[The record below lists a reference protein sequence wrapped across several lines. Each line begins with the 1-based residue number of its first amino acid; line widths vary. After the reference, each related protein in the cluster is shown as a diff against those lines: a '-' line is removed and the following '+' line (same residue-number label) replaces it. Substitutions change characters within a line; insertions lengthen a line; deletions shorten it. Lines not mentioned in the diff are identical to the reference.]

1 MARLESAKD
10 RIELRNGT
18 GVPCVGFGTWELPE
32 GDAGLGALRQALA
45 DGYRHIDTAEVYGT
59 EADVGRALRESGIA
73 REELFVTSKVWND
86 HRGRDAALRAFE
98 GSLERLGLEYLD
110 LYLVHWPAAQGPD
123 DEWQRTNRQTWR
135 ALEELYRDGRVRAIG
150 VSNFKRRHLEPL
162 MDAADIL
169 PMVNQIELHPGCAKR
184 RRARSAIATTS
195 WWRRGRR
202 SGADGCSEARRLRT
216 SRPSTAARRRS
227 CVCVGACSAAPSRCR
242 SPRIRRASPRTRA
255 SSGSTSRRRICSVST
270 RSTRSGSPA
279 STPTR
284 WTSKGSVLL
293 EALRTARWS
302 LPGSRRGSV

>member
-45 DGYRHIDTAEVYGT
+45 DGYRHIDTAEAYGT

-110 LYLVHWPAAQGPD
+110 LYLVHWPAVQGPD

-169 PMVNQIELHPGCAKR
+169 PMVNQIELHPGCAQKETR
-184 RRARSAIATTS
+184 AFCDRHDIVVEAWSPLGRGRVLGSEALADIGAAVSALVLAAPRHPAAEVHGSGAHLRERAHLLVRHLGGGSAAYRRARPARAV
-195 WWRRGRR
+195 RPR
-202 SGADGCSEARRLRT
+202 SRHGGLLR
-216 SRPSTAARRRS
+216 AAHP
-227 CVCVGACSAAPSRCR
+227 CQA
-242 SPRIRRASPRTRA
+242 RRASARLLSR
-255 SSGSTSRRRICSVST
+255 SSCLVNFPS
-270 RSTRSGSPA
+270 
-279 STPTR
+279 
-284 WTSKGSVLL
+284 
-293 EALRTARWS
+293 
-302 LPGSRRGSV
+302 